1 MIAPLHDAAARASGR
16 QARDNYETTSMPPSM
31 SSRCRR
37 LALPWI
43 LSLAVLGG
51 CASVDATRVVL
62 QMLKVSNPVNALLAE
77 LFLEPLLVAMQDT
90 FARYALKARER
101 LPESVVATIDFAV
114 QTRATM
120 NALKRD
126 TDTLKLALKGSIAA
140 KDELERR
147 VLGLQRQ
154 AKPPAEL
161 AGLTRELAEKRDEL
175 KRQTD
180 TLAAKNRELE
190 SLRTKYAAERR
201 QLQQQLNASERS
213 RKALQAKQA
222 ELLAALNG
230 AQDIAQSPVK
240 FVDGDAWNE
249 GEEYVSG
256 VQISEREFDRVD
268 WADFAFRGRSAWD
281 ERIKPVEIALQQKAV
296 IDAGLL
302 AAPGEEFSRLQQEI
316 RQKLEAEGRK
326 YRFSLRRTAN

>member
-1 MIAPLHDAAARASGR
+1 M
-16 QARDNYETTSMPPSM
+16 QPSM
-31 SSRCRR
+31 SDSSRCRR
-37 LALPWI
+37 LVLPWI
-43 LSLAVLGG
+43 LLLAALGG
-51 CASVDATRVVL
+51 CASVDSTRVVL

-77 LFLEPLLVAMQDT
+77 LFLEPLIVAVQDT

-101 LPESVVATIDFAV
+101 LPGNVVATIDFAV
-114 QTRATM
+114 KTRATI

-126 TDTLKLALKGSIAA
+126 ADTLQLALKGSIAA
-140 KDELERR
+140 KDDLERR

-161 AGLTRELAEKRDEL
+161 AGLTGLTRELAEKRDEL
-175 KRQTD
+175 KKKTD
-180 TLAAKNRELE
+180 ALAAKNRELE
-190 SLRTKYAAERR
+190 SLRTRYAAERR
-201 QLQQQLNASERS
+201 QLQQQLNASEQA

-240 FVDGDAWNE
+240 FVDGGAWNE
-249 GEEYVSG
+249 EQEYVSG

-268 WADFAFRGRSAWD
+268 WADFAFRGRSAWN
-281 ERIKPVEIALQQKAV
+281 ERVKPVEVALQQMAV
-296 IDAGLL
+296 IDAELL

-316 RQKLEAEGRK
+316 RQKIEAEGRK

>member
-1 MIAPLHDAAARASGR
+1 M
-16 QARDNYETTSMPPSM
+16 QPSM
-31 SSRCRR
+31 SDSSCRR
-37 LALPWI
+37 VVLPWI

-51 CASVDATRVVL
+51 CAGVDSTRVVL
-62 QMLKVSNPVNALLAE
+62 QMLKLSNPVHALLAE
-77 LFLEPLLVAMQDT
+77 LFLEPLLVAVQDT

-101 LPESVVATIDFAV
+101 LPENVVATIDFAV
-114 QTRATM
+114 KTRATI

-126 TDTLKLALKGSIAA
+126 AGTLQLAVKGSIAA
-140 KDELERR
+140 KDDLERR

-175 KRQTD
+175 KKKTD
-180 TLAAKNRELE
+180 ALAAKSRELE

-201 QLQQQLNASERS
+201 QLQQQLNASEQA

-230 AQDIAQSPVK
+230 AQDIVQSPVK
-240 FVDGDAWNE
+240 FVDGGAWNE
-249 GEEYVSG
+249 EQEYVSG

-268 WADFAFRGRSAWD
+268 WADFAFGGRSAWN
-281 ERIKPVEIALQQKAV
+281 ERVKPVAVALQQMAV
-296 IDAGLL
+296 IDAELL

-316 RQKLEAEGRK
+316 RQKIEAEGRK